1 MILAASRQGTLISAS
16 TVATAFHEAGHA
28 VVGYRLTGDVPK
40 KISVIEDDDGSVG
53 RTHNRHFPKSFR
65 PEKRLTTRTRQRLAD
80 ETVTI
85 LAGFAAERNYTGKAN
100 CAGAKAD
107 FEGAKIYAKLAA
119 GGDPEG
125 MAAYLKWCGFLAR
138 NAVEKNWVQIGRF
151 ARRLADAGEL
161 EGRELK
167 VALSSACN
175 PDLARSRR
183 HARSSTA
190 NVAGRNSSGTKSGP
204 ACLQT

>member
-1 MILAASRQGTLISAS
+1 VILRGGLQGRVPEFAFVGRGTLISPA

-28 VVGYRLTGDVPK
+28 VVGHLLTGDVPK
-40 KISVIEDDDGSVG
+40 KISVIVGDDGSVG
-53 RTHNRHFPKSFR
+53 RVHNHAFPRSFR

-85 LAGFAAERNYTGKAN
+85 LAGFAAERKYTGKAN
-100 CAGAKAD
+100 CAGAEAD
-107 FEGAKIYAKLAA
+107 FAGAQIYAKLAA

-125 MAAYLKWCGFLAR
+125 MMAFLKWSGFLAR
-138 NAVEKNWVQIGRF
+138 EAVEKNWTQIERF

-167 VALSSACN
+167 AALSSASW
-175 PDLARSRR
+175 AE
-183 HARSSTA
+183 
-190 NVAGRNSSGTKSGP
+190 P
-204 ACLQT
+204 AHNR